1 MSEPTVKPY
10 FLPAEL
16 TKYLT
21 NPSPRHHE
29 AADQAIRYL
38 YATRF
43 LSIEYSAQDDDIL
56 VIASDA
62 SFADDIEDRKSSQGY
77 VIKLFGGPI
86 VWKASKQNTVTT
98 STTEAELLA
107 LEQTAKETYALNR
120 LFRDVALDLGD
131 SIKLFCDDQQTIRL
145 VRYASRWS
153 HQAAPEATIRTIR
166 TAFRAR
172 RP

>member
-1 MSEPTVKPY
+1 
-10 FLPAEL
+10 
-16 TKYLT
+16 
-21 NPSPRHHE
+21 
-29 AADQAIRYL
+29 
-38 YATRF
+38 
-43 LSIEYSAQDDDIL
+43 

-77 VIKLFGGPI
+77 VIKPFGGPI
-86 VWKASKQNTVTT
+86 VWKTSKQNTLTT
-98 STTEAELLA
+98 LTTKEEF
-107 LEQTAKETYALNR
+107 LEQTAKGPYELNR
-120 LFRDVALDLGD
+120 LFMDVALDLGD

-145 VRYASRWS
+145 VRHASRRS